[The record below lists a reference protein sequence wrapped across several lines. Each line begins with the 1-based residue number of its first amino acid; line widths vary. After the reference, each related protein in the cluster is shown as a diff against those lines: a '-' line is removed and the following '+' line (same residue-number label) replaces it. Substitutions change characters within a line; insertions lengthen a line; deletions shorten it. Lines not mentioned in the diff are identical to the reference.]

1 MHDLTKEMIIEIN
14 KGIIQEW
21 LEKNPSASEAIN
33 VNQDE
38 LDKVLQMVNEQE
50 NFIMKT
56 SYLLGGI
63 SWAQPFSGG
72 NKRTAFVCADSL
84 LRMNGL
90 KLAIDNEND
99 TKYL

>member
-1 MHDLTKEMIIEIN
+1 
-14 KGIIQEW
+14 
-21 LEKNPSASEAIN
+21 
-33 VNQDE
+33 
-38 LDKVLQMVNEQE
+38 MVNEQE

-72 NKRTAFVCADSL
+72 NKRTAFVCADAL

-90 KLAIDNEND
+90 KLSIDNEND
-99 TKYL
+99 TEYLRKLFFEVQGERAELNADTMAKIILYVSRRIRKI